1 MSDREKLVIGCGS
14 RGDRNRDEAWKATGR
29 GKDREKE
36 RKNRGKP
43 KEVKRNYSP
52 WLRK

>member
-1 MSDREKLVIGCGS
+1 MSDREKIVIECGS
-14 RGDRNRDEAWKATGR
+14 RSDRNRDETRKAKER

-36 RKNRGKP
+36 RKIEEDQR
-43 KEVKRNYSP
+43 EVKRIYSP